1 MEETSDKEI
10 LNNVVVGNELV
21 EVSFAQQFQESIV
34 SSSLLEFEKEADRN
48 KILGADK
55 KQLLVVTSTINSP
68 KTVRSVEFYNE
79 EFLLGAL

>member
-1 MEETSDKEI
+1 MQEATEREI
-10 LNNVVVGNELV
+10 VPNVIVGNELV
-21 EVSFAQQFQESIV
+21 EVSFAQQFQEAIV

-68 KTVRSVEFYNE
+68 KTIRAVEFYNE
-79 EFLLGAL
+79 EFLLSAL